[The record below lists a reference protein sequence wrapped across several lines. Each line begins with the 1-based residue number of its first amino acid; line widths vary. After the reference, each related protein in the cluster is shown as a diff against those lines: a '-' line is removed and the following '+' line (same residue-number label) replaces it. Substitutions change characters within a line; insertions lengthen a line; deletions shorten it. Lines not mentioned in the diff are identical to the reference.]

1 MPELPEVETVV
12 RILNTFVP
20 NKTIK
25 DIVVYRE
32 KSVPM
37 PVSDFKNA
45 LIGETF
51 LPTTRIGKHIVFH
64 LTNNKVIVSHLRMEG
79 KYFESTADAVPDK
92 HDILCYQFTDGTA
105 LRFNDVRKFGTTD
118 LRTEEDY
125 KTTLPLSK
133 VGKEPWDITAKEL
146 QKAFKDKKSTIKEA
160 LLDQTIMCGLGNIYV
175 DEVLFATDI
184 HPKTPANRVSIG
196 DLERIIVESRRILE
210 DAIECGGSTIRS
222 YHPKEGVDGRMQN
235 QLLAYGHANDP
246 CPKCGMI
253 MRKIEVGGRGTT
265 YCPHC
270 QKRKGYPFIV
280 GVTGRIASGKSSVT
294 KYLKDKGYKVLDAD
308 KIVHELY
315 KTPEVVDELTHTF
328 GKKIASNGVI
338 NHAVLLSIV
347 SEDEKKKSLLEKI
360 VHSYVYKEMFDE
372 IQSGKYKKIVLD
384 VPLLLNGPLENE
396 CDLIIYVDTPEKIRI
411 ERIGKRGKDVKK
423 AIALNKGWPSARAK
437 SVAGIVIDGSGS
449 LEELNKQLDSKLKS
463 I

>member
-25 DIVVYRE
+25 DVVVYRE
-32 KSVPM
+32 KSIPM

-51 LPTTRIGKHIVFH
+51 LPTTRKGKHIIFH

-79 KYFESTADAVPDK
+79 KYFESSVDATPDK

-118 LRTEEDY
+118 LRTEDNY

-133 VGKEPWDITAKEL
+133 VGKEPWEISAKDLRE
-146 QKAFKDKKSTIKEA
+146 AFKKKNGTIKES

-175 DEVLFATDI
+175 DEVLFATNI
-184 HPKTPANRVSIG
+184 HPKTPANTVSIK
-196 DLERIIVESRRILE
+196 DLERIIGESRRILE

-222 YHPKEGVDGRMQN
+222 YHPKEGMDGRMQN
-235 QLLAYGHANDP
+235 QLLAYGHANEP

-265 YCPHC
+265 YCPKC
-270 QKRKGYPFIV
+270 QQRKGYPFIV
-280 GVTGRIASGKSSVT
+280 GVTGRIGAGKSSVT
-294 KYLKDKGYKVLDAD
+294 NYLKDKGYKVLDAD

-315 KTPEVVDELTHTF
+315 KTPAVVNELTHAF
-328 GKKIASNGVI
+328 GRKIAENGVI
-338 NHAVLLSIV
+338 KHDVLLSLV
-347 SEDEKKKSLLEKI
+347 SDNKEKKETLERI
-360 VHSYVYKEMFDE
+360 VHFHVYKEMFDV
-372 IQSGKYKKIVLD
+372 IRSNKYKKIVLD

-396 CDLIIYVDTPEKIRI
+396 CDLIIYVDTPEKIRM
-411 ERIGKRGKDVKK
+411 ERIAKRGKDVKK

-437 SVAGIVIDGSGS
+437 AVAGIIIDGSGS
-449 LEELNKQLDSKLKS
+449 LDDLKAQLDQQSRKL
-463 I
+463 